1 MRRAAGYAS
10 LASMAA
16 VVLFALQTPPLA
28 AGSFADEIA
37 RLSEPEGAFD
47 TDNLISNERSY
58 LEVVPALL
66 ASGASGGAYIGV
78 GPDQNFSY
86 IARIR
91 PSVAYIIDIRRDN
104 LLLHLLFKALFA
116 LAPDR
121 VTYLALL
128 TGRSPPALPGGASA
142 DDLVRA
148 IDGAPRAAQT
158 TALNCDD
165 PRLRRAAVAG
175 RHGNDRSFP

>member
-37 RLSEPEGAFD
+37 RLSEPEGRVRYRQPDF
-47 TDNLISNERSY
+47 ERA
-58 LEVVPALL
+58 LVPGG
-66 ASGASGGAYIGV
+66 GAGARRRRRSGGAYIGV

-121 VTYLALL
+121 VTYLSLL
-128 TGRSPPALPGGASA
+128 TGRSPPALAGRRQRRGPGAR
-142 DDLVRA
+142 DRW
-148 IDGAPRAAQT
+148 APRA
-158 TALNCDD
+158 
-165 PRLRRAAVAG
+165 G
-175 RHGNDRSFP
+175 RPH

>member
-58 LEVVPALL
+58 LEVVPALV

-128 TGRSPPALPGGASA
+128 TGRSPPALAGRRQRRRPGAR
-142 DDLVRA
+142 DRRRA
-148 IDGAPRAAQT
+148 AGRAHDGAER
-158 TALNCDD
+158 DD